1 MLTPT
6 SSRENTVGR
15 LDLGRFKK
23 LYAAIASAV
32 IMAAYGFYDDQI
44 LTGNEKIQI
53 VSAAVAAFLVWIT
66 ANGPEGTFWRY
77 AKAAAYGATAVLAT
91 LLTTAPGGV
100 HGREWIALAISF
112 GTGAGILSLRNN
124 PEPPRE
130 EAPEE
135 VIVH

>member
-1 MLTPT
+1 M
-6 SSRENTVGR
+6 GK

-23 LYAAIASAV
+23 LYVGIAGALL
-32 IMAAYGFYDDQI
+32 MAAYGFYDDQI

-53 VSAAVAAFLVWIT
+53 VSAGVGAFLVWIT
-66 ANGPEGTFWRY
+66 ANGPVGTFWRY
-77 AKAAAYGATAVLAT
+77 AKAAAYGVTAVLAALMTTLPDGLTNQEKIT
-91 LLTTAPGGV
+91 LL
-100 HGREWIALAISF
+100 IAF
-112 GTGAGILSLRNN
+112 GTGAGILSLKNK